1 MHSKAF
7 QRQPAPPG
15 EDATS
20 APAMVICGAARI
32 RDGSPIHSRHTP
44 RSCFTHRCAAS
55 TQMGTLRMAYSGGIH
70 NSRSSASFL
79 SGLSLL
85 ECVWKK
91 SALTVFRLRK
101 NCKLLC
107 TISST
112 NRDNGFSEN
121 T

>member
-1 MHSKAF
+1 
-7 QRQPAPPG
+7 
-15 EDATS
+15 
-20 APAMVICGAARI
+20 
-32 RDGSPIHSRHTP
+32 
-44 RSCFTHRCAAS
+44 
-55 TQMGTLRMAYSGGIH
+55 MAYSGGIH

-91 SALTVFRLRK
+91 RALTVFRLRK